1 MTTLS
6 ILLGVTLAYA
16 IVATMR
22 LEAERTARQSDAAA
36 YTQAIASER
45 DAAQNAQTEA
55 MLYSVGLDRWIDIA
69 NKHAADLAHERAC
82 NEQLTQQLHLMHAA
96 EAEWLGSVTQKL
108 ERTQ

>member
-22 LEAERTARQSDAAA
+22 LQRAQAERDAA
-36 YTQAIASER
+36 I

-55 MLYSVGLDRWIDIA
+55 MLYSVGLDRWIAIA
-69 NKHAADLAHERAC
+69 NRHAADLAHERERNA
-82 NEQLTQQLHLMHAA
+82 QMAQQLHLMQAA
-96 EAEWLGSVTQKL
+96 EAEWLGSVTQRL

>member
-22 LEAERTARQSDAAA
+22 LQRAQAERDAA
-36 YTQAIASER
+36 I
-45 DAAQNAQTEA
+45 DAAQNAQTES
-55 MLYSVGLDRWIDIA
+55 MLYSVGIERWIAIA

-82 NEQLTQQLHLMHAA
+82 NDQLTQQLHLMHAA